1 MWGVVLSKIQS
12 GKQWGSVSILY
23 FSFQSQ
29 LVLIFLQ
36 WFLNDLIP
44 DHVPQGVFHKVHIN
58 ESYSSADAVITSLLS
73 PFERWDGVYFLHIA
87 QFGYTY
93 ENTIAF
99 FPLFPKLVHYVS
111 FAIYHTTFSTL
122 NTTSCFTLS
131 ALLINAICFS
141 LSSLVLYKLALIVS
155 NKQFNFANVVL
166 VLFLFN
172 PSRVFFI
179 APYSEALFSLTSF
192 LGLLCLYDNAWN
204 IRSCM
209 FFALSVTSR
218 SNGLL
223 NVGFI
228 VHKYLCTMCVSYSQ
242 NLKRNKKP
250 PYLSLMWNTVC
261 LFCSLSFTITPFIL
275 YQVASRFLFCGTE
288 NVNLLP
294 SYIIS
299 HAAKYDYVLP
309 GTSQASYCKSS
320 EFPYSYV
327 QRNYWNVGFLRYFQF
342 KQIPNFLLASPILLL
357 IFYASYEYFIK
368 YNKKDLL
375 VNGQLFRINHYNSKH
390 FNESFLFSYYLHGFC
405 LSLFCFLCIHVQVS
419 TRMLLSSSPLVYFI
433 VGKYVTQ
440 RHHLAN
446 YCLLYFLFYCFA
458 GLFLFTNYYPWT

>member
-1 MWGVVLSKIQS
+1 MNMLGLF

-29 LVLIFLQ
+29 LALIFLQ
-36 WFLNDLIP
+36 WFLNDFIP
-44 DHVPQGVFHKVHIN
+44 DHVPEGVFHKVHIN
-58 ESYSSADAVITSLLS
+58 ESQSTADDVIQSLFS
-73 PFERWDGVYFLHIA
+73 PFERWDAVYFLHIA
-87 QFGYTY
+87 RFGYTY

-111 FAIYHTTFSTL
+111 FVIHHITFFSL
-122 NTTSCFTLS
+122 NTTSCFILS
-131 ALLINAICFS
+131 AMLINAICFS
-141 LSSLVLYKLALIVS
+141 FSSLVLYKLALIVS

-179 APYSEALFSLTSF
+179 APYSESLFSLTCF
-192 LGLLCLYDNAWN
+192 LGILCLYDDTWN
-204 IRSCM
+204 IKSCL
-209 FFALSVTSR
+209 FFALSIATR

-228 VHKYLCTMCVSYSQ
+228 VHKCLCSMCVSYSH
-242 NLKRNKKP
+242 NVKRNKKP
-250 PYLSLMWNTVC
+250 PYLSLVWNTMCLVC
-261 LFCSLSFTITPFIL
+261 ALSLTVTPFIF
-275 YQVASRFLFCGTE
+275 YQLTSRLLFCETD
-288 NVNLLP
+288 NVNQLP

-299 HAAKYDYVLP
+299 LGKTSNYVLP
-309 GTSQASYCKSS
+309 GTSQASYCTSY

-327 QRNYWNVGFLRYFQF
+327 QRHYWNVGFLRYFQF

-357 IFYASYEYFIK
+357 ILHASYEYFIK
-368 YNKKDLL
+368 GNKKDLL
-375 VNGQLFRINHYNSKH
+375 VNGQLFRTNHYNTKH
-390 FNESFLFSYYLHGFC
+390 FNENYLFSYYLHVFG

-440 RHHLAN
+440 RHYLAK
-446 YCLLYFLFYCFA
+446 YCLMYFIFYCFV